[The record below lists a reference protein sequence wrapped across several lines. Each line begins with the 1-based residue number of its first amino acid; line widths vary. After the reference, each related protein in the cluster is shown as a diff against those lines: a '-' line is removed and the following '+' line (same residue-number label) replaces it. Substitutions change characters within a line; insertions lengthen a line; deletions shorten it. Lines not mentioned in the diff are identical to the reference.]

1 MNAEDEETYRHFL
14 ETADEEVAVPLGCH
28 QEYKNNA
35 HTCKYSVSG
44 GSGSGSDDDKSGGGG
59 GGGGGGDDKDGD
71 GEDDD
76 DKKSGKGPSTV
87 VIALIVGF
95 SSLLIGLVVGKF
107 CFATQQNKYEFKQS
121 SMLG

>member
-1 MNAEDEETYRHFL
+1 MVVGGGGQHAHGLHRLAQVPDAQR
-14 ETADEEVAVPLGCH
+14 AVLRR
-28 QEYKNNA
+28 A
-35 HTCKYSVSG
+35 HELRFT
-44 GSGSGSDDDKSGGGG
+44 GSDDA
-59 GGGGGGDDKDGD
+59 DDGNDG

-107 CFATQQNKYEFKQS
+107 CFAAQEKKYEFKQS